1 LGVWCPEQS
10 ESRVT
15 RAVEERC
22 HRVCGCVWMCVCVWV
37 GVFVRACVRACV
49 GAGAWVHVRVCVCG
63 YTCVCVCACVGKGL
77 WACGCLFD
85 VHVCVVFLHT
95 HVGWAWPVSLRS
107 WTVDPCVED
116 VCVRV

>member
-63 YTCVCVCACVGKGL
+63 YTCVCVC
-77 WACGCLFD
+77 
-85 VHVCVVFLHT
+85 VH
-95 HVGWAWPVSLRS
+95 AW
-107 WTVDPCVED
+107 
-116 VCVRV
+116 VRVCGRVGVCLMSMFVWCFSIRTWGGRGRCP